1 MFLVHNRLAY
11 SDHYQIFTEKK
22 DALEYFRKELT
33 RVKSYL
39 DVEHYETIYY
49 DRNDDEKTEEE
60 ILEISYQEILK
71 SDICQTIFLEENELI
86 ALIDLS
92 EGSSYRH

>member
-1 MFLVHNRLAY
+1 MFLIHNRLEY
-11 SDHYQIFTEKK
+11 SDHYQFFKEKK
-22 DALEYFRKELT
+22 DALEYFRKELK

-49 DRNDDEKTEEE
+49 NRNDEEKTEEE

-86 ALIDLS
+86 AFIDLS
-92 EGSSYRH
+92 EGSGYRH